1 MTDRNTADRDQDPAP
16 EADPNIDPEPG
27 TDNGTDQIEDRQ
39 PNGDSTTT
47 KQSSYLE
54 KIVKYVPA
62 PIIAAYVAGIGII
75 NEQPDNPIWLYWAA
89 FLSLWALTPLYII
102 FLPGEHTTSEH
113 NSKRYHVLAG
123 TISFAVWVFALGDP
137 FKVTFDWYR
146 PVFGSLV
153 LIITTL
159 TLPILEQIAN
169 RISYFKVE
177 QNQ

>member
-1 MTDRNTADRDQDPAP
+1 MTDQNRTDPGEDREEDQNVRTADGDGNA
-16 EADPNIDPEPG
+16 ESPG
-27 TDNGTDQIEDRQ
+27 T
-39 PNGDSTTT
+39 
-47 KQSSYLE
+47 KQASYLE

-75 NEQPDNPIWLYWAA
+75 NEQPENPIWLYWAA

-102 FLPGEHTTSEH
+102 FLPGEHTREH

-146 PVFGSLV
+146 PVYGSLV

-159 TLPILEQIAN
+159 TLPILEQIAA
-169 RISYFKVE
+169 RISYFKME
-177 QNQ
+177 QEQ